1 MRNPVTK
8 DSGQKSEPIFG
19 DQARPFFSQL
29 AMLAAA
35 LGLVLLVL
43 VLGVFARDQ
52 AHRFLYGEPSHA
64 APTLAPGQSTT
75 VDGVTIKRIN

>member
-1 MRNPVTK
+1 MRNPVSK
-8 DSGQKSEPIFG
+8 DVDQGSEPIFG

-29 AMLAAA
+29 FTLAVA

-52 AHRFLYGEPSHA
+52 AHRLLYGEPKASSSIVPPGNYEWTPEKGLQKSH
-64 APTLAPGQSTT
+64 
-75 VDGVTIKRIN
+75 